1 MSIKSQILKA
11 WRGID
16 PQEGDRVVVFGLH
29 DPDTD
34 ALEACVCLDD
44 PEDEPSQLAAIPD
57 LFKLYWSAGLFKL
70 GAPQQI
76 ALDFLKQ
83 PDTVLLW
90 SEEVETQ
97 HVHGDG
103 TPVEDDSAPTG
114 TTIH

>member
-1 MSIKSQILKA
+1 MSTKSQILKA
-11 WRGID
+11 WRGTD
-16 PQEGDRVVVFGLH
+16 PEAGDRVVVFGLH
-29 DPDTD
+29 NPTTDT
-34 ALEACVCLDD
+34 LEACVCMGD
-44 PEDEPSQLAAIPD
+44 PEDDPCALAAIPE
-57 LFKLYWSAGLFKL
+57 LFKLYWSMNMCKL
-70 GAPQQI
+70 GAPEQI

-90 SEEVETQ
+90 YEEVETQ